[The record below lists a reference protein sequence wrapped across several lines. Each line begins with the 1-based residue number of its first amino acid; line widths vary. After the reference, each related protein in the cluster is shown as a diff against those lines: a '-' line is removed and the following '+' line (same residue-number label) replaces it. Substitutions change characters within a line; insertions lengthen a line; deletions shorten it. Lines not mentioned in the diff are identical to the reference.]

1 MVQMDQIEIE
11 GIIIEQVTN
20 RVYRVK
26 LISSEFNGTI
36 LDINQSG
43 ASYYDGIILRKGEK
57 VAIDYRRSAPD
68 KSQITYRL

>member
-1 MVQMDQIEIE
+1 MVQVDLIELE
-11 GIIIEQVTN
+11 GVIIEQITN

-43 ASYYDGIILRKGEK
+43 ASYYDGIKLYNGDK
-57 VAIDYRRSAPD
+57 VAIDYRRSTPD